1 MFYTTKSLFCLFAGI
16 TSVEN
21 VHFTFNITSASGWLI
36 WSPPLFSSENTP
48 KSYCIYLENQHD
60 QLLYND
66 ITNDTSY
73 ELYNLTVCDIYT
85 ATVIA
90 HSGEYSSSN
99 VTIQEEYNGGML
111 TISFL
116 F

>member
-1 MFYTTKSLFCLFAGI
+1 MT
-16 TSVEN
+16 
-21 VHFTFNITSASGWLI
+21 
-36 WSPPLFSSENTP
+36 WSPPLFSSENSII
-48 KSYCIYLENQHD
+48 SYHIYIENQHG

-73 ELYNLTVCDIYT
+73 KLYNLKVCDIYT

-99 VTIQEEYNGGML
+99 VTIQRQYNGGML
-111 TISFL
+111 IISFS